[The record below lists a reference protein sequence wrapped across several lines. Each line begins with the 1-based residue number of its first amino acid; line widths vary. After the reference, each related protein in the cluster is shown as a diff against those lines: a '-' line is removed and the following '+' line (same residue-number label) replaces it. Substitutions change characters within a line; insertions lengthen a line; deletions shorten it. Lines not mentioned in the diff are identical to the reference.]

1 MKVLV
6 PVVLAISLV
15 GCASTPS
22 ESHKDFTQAKWS
34 PKWSQTPEG
43 NILRVS
49 GIRNVSASGSLATR
63 NTASEGAGQIAQ
75 SFYTGNAMVDLPVKL
90 GLALA
95 APVIGATS
103 RVVSKQLA
111 EGSDQ
116 VVYEIFYNTVPMLDM
131 GSYHYYEPAYSVRV
145 MAKQGQYMPMVGD
158 YIVMRPASAD
168 RKGRGVKLMPVPV
181 AEVMD
186 SEIIHKPSIAKAK
199 AAQEKLDRLLQDR
212 LRLSSR

>member
-1 MKVLV
+1 MKILV
-6 PVVLAISLV
+6 SAVLAMALT
-15 GCASTPS
+15 GCASTPK
-22 ESHKDFTQAKWS
+22 ESYKDFTQAKWS
-34 PKWSQTPEG
+34 PKWSQTAEG
-43 NILRVS
+43 NILRVA
-49 GIRNVSASGSLATR
+49 GIRNVTASGSLATR

-90 GLALA
+90 GLAIA

-103 RVVSKQLA
+103 RVVSKQIA
-111 EGSDQ
+111 EGADG
-116 VVYEIFYNTVPMLDM
+116 VVYEIFYNTVPMLEM
-131 GSYHYYEPAYSVRV
+131 GSYHYNEPAYSVRV

-158 YIVMRPASAD
+158 YIVMRPASSE

-181 AEVMD
+181 SEVRD

-212 LRLSSR
+212 LRLTSR